1 MKNFRTEGAPRRGG
15 FGGRDRGDR
24 GGFGGG
30 DRGRGGFGG
39 GDRGRGGFGGRDAGA
54 PRTMHKATCAE
65 CGKVCEVPF
74 KPTGEK
80 PVFCS
85 NCFAQ
90 RGDRMEERNDRPSR
104 FAMDREAP
112 VERHSHPVKADN
124 GHLEEKLEI
133 ISAKLDKLFTLLTD
147 KSVKEIKEVKEVKEL
162 AVAPKKVVAEKKA
175 APKKAVKE
183 VKAVKAAPK
192 KVAKKK

>member
-15 FGGRDRGDR
+15 FGGGERGGR

-39 GDRGRGGFGGRDAGA
+39 GDRGRGGFGGRDSGA
-54 PRTMHKATCAE
+54 PRTMHKTTCAE

-74 KPTGEK
+74 RPTGEK

-85 NCFAQ
+85 TCFAD
-90 RGDRMEERNDRPSR
+90 RGDRMEERSERPSR
-104 FAMDREAP
+104 FAMDRQAP
-112 VERHSHPVKADN
+112 TERHQVPKVDN
-124 GHLEEKLEI
+124 SRLEEKLEV
-133 ISAKLDKLFTLLTD
+133 ISAKLDKLFSLLIEKAEKTEES
-147 KSVKEIKEVKEVKEL
+147 KPVKAKAVKEIKE
-162 AVAPKKVVAEKKA
+162 EK
-175 APKKAVKE
+175 PKKAV
-183 VKAVKAAPK
+183 VKKAAPK